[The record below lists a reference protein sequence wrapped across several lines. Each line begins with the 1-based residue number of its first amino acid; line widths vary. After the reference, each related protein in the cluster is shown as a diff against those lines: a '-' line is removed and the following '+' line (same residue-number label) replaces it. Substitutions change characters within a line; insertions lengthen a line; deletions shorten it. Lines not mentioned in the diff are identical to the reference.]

1 MMLCGRLATG
11 DPSVF
16 SGVVRLKLA
25 PDVLRVRVG
34 LDHSM
39 LFRLLPDTVQIV
51 DLINRRD
58 LEKRTRSL

>member
-1 MMLCGRLATG
+1 MIPPL
-11 DPSVF
+11 
-16 SGVVRLKLA
+16 VRLKLA

-34 LDHSM
+34 LDHRM

-58 LEKRTRSL
+58 LEKRIRSL